1 MTPGRIALI
10 LTLIFAAFCLTL
22 AGVVFVKLHTIET
35 PDRYIALGLGLILL
49 YMGGAILF
57 GVIWP
62 SKPKDPN
69 APIEIPPLD
78 QVHGRTSYRDD
89 SAWTRN
95 GMILIGTI
103 FLVVSLGSAAEQPA
117 VLVFALVAVGVLA
130 GAGVKIWRQI
140 QYGRARLTLEMPA
153 RRGDVMRGVIATSGF
168 AWSVVGRELDVHV
181 RVNAIRTYRSGRSSS
196 SIVVATAHA
205 SERTMLDGNLLTS
218 MFTVTIPIIDTSE
231 GRFSW
236 NVVLE
241 TENPEY
247 AATFLVDV
255 A

>member
-10 LTLIFAAFCLTL
+10 LALIFAAFCLTL

-35 PDRYIALGLGLILL
+35 PDRYVALGLGLIML
-49 YMGGAILF
+49 YMGGAIVA

-89 SAWTRN
+89 SVWTRN
-95 GMILIGTI
+95 VMILIGTI

-117 VLVFALVAVGVLA
+117 VLVFALVAAGVLA

-140 QYGRARLTLEMPA
+140 QYGRARLTLEGPA
-153 RRGDVMRGVIATSGF
+153 RRGDVMRGVITTSGF
-168 AWSVVGRELDVHV
+168 AWSVVGRELDVLV
-181 RVNAIRTYRSGRSSS
+181 QLKAIRTYRGGRRST
-196 SIVVATAHA
+196 SIVVATATA
-205 SERTMLDGNLLTS
+205 SARATRDGNELTIR
-218 MFTVTIPIIDTSE
+218 FTTTIPIIDTSE

-236 NVVLE
+236 NVALD
-241 TENPEY
+241 TEQPRY
-247 AATFLVDV
+247 SATFLVDV